1 MEDRRPRNSGNK
13 PVRPAN
19 DSPKRGGMTDSQQME
34 LQRMRTRRQ
43 KLQRQYKIVS
53 WILTGIF
60 VVILYAVICLIIGN
74 RKFYDKTSINGIDV
88 GKMKPTEAAR
98 LVSNQYDR
106 DYSSAS
112 VRIELNGQ
120 RYTLNISEALDRDS
134 YSSVYRFIDFMSR
147 KKNMKKSNDR
157 HDKLLCIMMHGSLA
171 FGKRC
176 GMILIRSAERRP
188 FQTVRSRKEP

>member
-19 DSPKRGGMTDSQQME
+19 DSWKRGGMTDSQRME

-120 RYTLNISEALDRDS
+120 RYTLNI
-134 YSSVYRFIDFMSR
+134 
-147 KKNMKKSNDR
+147 
-157 HDKLLCIMMHGSLA
+157 
-171 FGKRC
+171 
-176 GMILIRSAERRP
+176 
-188 FQTVRSRKEP
+188 